1 MKIAIIGPGAV
12 GTAIAS
18 ALDTLDVTLL
28 GRQDKVM
35 TFEERDTGE
44 RKSIPVKIASAL
56 DTLDV
61 TLLGRQDKVMTFE
74 ERDTGERKSIPVKSF
89 MRSNAFSFSAS

>member
-44 RKSIPVKIASAL
+44 RKSIPA
-56 DTLDV
+56 
-61 TLLGRQDKVMTFE
+61 Q
-74 ERDTGERKSIPVKSF
+74 
-89 MRSNAFSFSAS
+89 

>member
-44 RKSIPVKIASAL
+44 RKSIPVKALSSVTTTFDVVFIAVKTHQI
-56 DTLDV
+56 DTI
-61 TLLGRQDKVMTFE
+61 LLHL
-74 ERDTGERKSIPVKSF
+74 
-89 MRSNAFSFSAS
+89 

>member
-12 GTAIAS
+12 GIAIAS

-44 RKSIPVKIASAL
+44 RKSIPVKALSSVTTTFDVVFIA
-56 DTLDV
+56 
-61 TLLGRQDKVMTFE
+61 
-74 ERDTGERKSIPVKSF
+74 VKTHQEDP
-89 MRSNAFSFSAS
+89 SN

>member
-12 GTAIAS
+12 GTAIA
-18 ALDTLDVTLL
+18 LV
-28 GRQDKVM
+28 
-35 TFEERDTGE
+35 
-44 RKSIPVKIASAL
+44 L